1 MITDGT
7 GNWHYLAIKSI
18 SGLLGGITSTHN
30 GVLYCFHSYRTLNK
44 LKNHEEL
51 CKKHDYCNL
60 ELPNEENKYL
70 SSTSGKKSLKA
81 PFIIYADLECFLVKM
96 NSNENTRIEEIHI
109 PSGYSILTCYSFD
122 KSLNELKY
130 YRGKDC
136 MEHISRTLKSIFMK
150 LINYEQ
156 KAMIPLTDNEKI
168 LHANQIVC
176 FLCGE
181 EFCNDKSNTKEYK
194 KRCKV
199 RDHCHFIG
207 RYCVAAHDVCNSCYK
222 VSKTIPVVF
231 HKGSMYDHHF
241 IIKQLAKDF
250 NGYFNCIGENTEKYM
265 RFSITI
271 IKESD
276 KVSKRKNPMHIL

>member
-1 MITDGT
+1 
-7 GNWHYLAIKSI
+7 
-18 SGLLGGITSTHN
+18 
-30 GVLYCFHSYRTLNK
+30 
-44 LKNHEEL
+44 
-51 CKKHDYCNL
+51 
-60 ELPNEENKYL
+60 
-70 SSTSGKKSLKA
+70 
-81 PFIIYADLECFLVKM
+81 
-96 NSNENTRIEEIHI
+96 
-109 PSGYSILTCYSFD
+109 
-122 KSLNELKY
+122 
-130 YRGKDC
+130 
-136 MEHISRTLKSIFMK
+136 MK

-156 KAMIPLTDNEKI
+156 KAMIPLTGNEKI
-168 LHANQIVC
+168 LHVNQIVC

-199 RDHCHFIG
+199 RDHCHFTG

-231 HKGSMYDHHF
+231 HMGSTYDHHF
-241 IIKQLAKDF
+241 IIKHLAKDF

-276 KVSKRKNPMHIL
+276 KVSKRKNSDGYSLKFIDSHRFMPAALEKHVKNLTERAKSIAFDVLQERFYNTYQLCNGSVQRLI